1 MYGGFVIAD
10 NDFVLLHFS
19 LFIGLGQIKLGG
31 NAGTCSCLG

>member
-19 LFIGLGQIKLGG
+19 LFIGLGQIKLGTP
-31 NAGTCSCLG
+31 GTSSRLG